1 MRHTTLV
8 STTILSCICAT
19 AFIAA
24 PASASLALDQAN
36 APSTGYISA
45 SAGFVQQQVTVGLA
59 GTLAGFA
66 VMSFAQDDLVNYSF
80 FIARG
85 SAWNTSA
92 HVFDLTGF
100 SSLNNAANAWV
111 FIDTSAANINFNA
124 GDTFVIG
131 WTSSGGSGRLASSG
145 NTYSGGGFWNN
156 QNGNTKNLAD
166 LGFQTYVGS
175 VPAPGAAA
183 LVGLASAFMGRRR
196 RN

>member
-1 MRHTTLV
+1 MSHATHV
-8 STTILSCICAT
+8 SNAILSCICAT

-24 PASASLALDQAN
+24 PASASLTLDQAN
-36 APSTGYISA
+36 APSTGYISS

-156 QNGNTKNLAD
+156 QNGFTKNSID

-175 VPAPGAAA
+175 VPAPGALALLGAA
-183 LVGLASAFMGRRR
+183 GLVGARRR
-196 RN
+196 RA